1 MGLKLP
7 TDVEAKV
14 LAAAEPSTR
23 RPRPWRE
30 VPVPPPKAKPT
41 KYRNKPFRDRAG
53 VYWHSRK
60 EYRHWLVLRAAEAA
74 GLIRGL
80 RRQVRYRLTV
90 NGVEVGSYVADFT
103 FFDAETDRV
112 VVQDVKSPAT
122 RRLPLYR
129 LKRNLMRAVWGLA
142 VEEV

>member
-1 MGLKLP
+1 MKLLP
-7 TDVEAKV
+7 EVESAV
-14 LAAAEPSTR
+14 VAAAEPSTR
-23 RPRPWRE
+23 RPWRE
-30 VPVPPPKAKPT
+30 VPVPPPAKGPT
-41 KYRNKPFRDRAG
+41 KYRNRPFRDAQG

-60 EYRHWLVLRAAEAA
+60 EHRHWLVLRAAEAA

-80 RRQVRYRLTV
+80 RRQVKYVLLV
-90 NGVEVGSYVADFT
+90 NGIEVGSYVADFV
-103 FFDAETDRV
+103 FFDPETDRV

-129 LKRNLMRAVWGLA
+129 LKKALLRAVWGLT

>member
-1 MGLKLP
+1 VKLDP
-7 TDVEAKV
+7 DTEAKV

-23 RPRPWRE
+23 RPWRE
-30 VPVPPPKAKPT
+30 MPVPPPKTKPA
-41 KYRNKPFRDRAG
+41 KYRNKPFRDAAG

-90 NGVEVGSYVADFT
+90 NGVEVGNYVADFV
-103 FFDAETDRV
+103 FFDSETDRV
-112 VVQDVKSPAT
+112 VVQDTKSPAT
-122 RRLPLYR
+122 RKLPLYR
-129 LKRNLMRAVWGLA
+129 LKRNLMRVVWGLA

>member
-23 RPRPWRE
+23 RPWRE
-30 VPVPPPKAKPT
+30 VPVPPPAKGPT
-41 KYRNKPFRDRAG
+41 KYRNRPFRDAQG

-74 GLIRGL
+74 GLVRGL

-90 NGVEVGSYVADFT
+90 NGIEVGSYVADFT

-112 VVQDVKSPAT
+112 VVQDTKSPAT
-122 RRLPLYR
+122 RKLPLYR
-129 LKRNLMRAVWGLA
+129 LKRNLMRAVWGLT

>member
-7 TDVEAKV
+7 PDVQAAV
-14 LAAAEPSTR
+14 IAAAEPSAQ
-23 RPRPWRE
+23 RPWRE
-30 VPVPPPKAKPT
+30 MPVPPPAKKPS

-60 EYRHWLVLRAAEAA
+60 EHRHWLVLRAAEAA
-74 GLIRGL
+74 GLVRSL
-80 RRQVRYRLTV
+80 RRQVKYVLLV
-90 NGVEVGSYVADFT
+90 NGIEVGSYVADFV
-103 FFDAETDRV
+103 FFDSETNRV

-122 RRLPLYR
+122 RKLPLYR

>member
-1 MGLKLP
+1 MSMKLDP
-7 TDVEAKV
+7 DTEAKV
-14 LAAAEPSTR
+14 LAAAVPSSR
-23 RPRPWRE
+23 SWRE
-30 VPVPPPKAKPT
+30 VPVPPLAKPA
-41 KYRNKPFRDRAG
+41 KYRNKPFRDAAG

-80 RRQVRYRLTV
+80 RRQVKYVLLV
-90 NGVEVGSYVADFT
+90 NGIEVGSYVADFT

-122 RRLPLYR
+122 RKLPLYR
-129 LKRNLMRAVWGLA
+129 LKKALLRAVWGLT

>member
-1 MGLKLP
+1 VGLKLP
-7 TDVEAKV
+7 PDVEAKV

-23 RPRPWRE
+23 RPWRE
-30 VPVPPPKAKPT
+30 IPVPPPKAKPP

-60 EYRHWLVLRAAEAA
+60 EHRHWLVLRAAEAA
-74 GLIRGL
+74 GLIREL

-112 VVQDVKSPAT
+112 VVQDVKSSVT
-122 RRLPLYR
+122 RKLPLYR
-129 LKRNLMRAVWGLA
+129 LKRNLMRAVWGLT

>member
-23 RPRPWRE
+23 RPWRE
-30 VPVPPPKAKPT
+30 VPVPAPARKPA
-41 KYRNKPFRDRAG
+41 KYRNKPFRDAAG

-74 GLIRGL
+74 GLVRDL

-90 NGVEVGSYVADFT
+90 NGIEVGAYVADFV
-103 FFDAETDRV
+103 FFDPETDRV
-112 VVQDVKSPAT
+112 VVQDTKSPAT
-122 RRLPLYR
+122 RKLPLYR
-129 LKRNLMRAVWGLA
+129 LKRNLMRAVWGLT

>member
-23 RPRPWRE
+23 RPWRE
-30 VPVPPPKAKPT
+30 VPVPPPAKGPT
-41 KYRNKPFRDRAG
+41 KYRNRPFRDAQG

-60 EYRHWLVLRAAEAA
+60 EYGHWLVLRAAEAA

-112 VVQDVKSPAT
+112 VVQDTKSPAT
-122 RRLPLYR
+122 RKLPLYR
-129 LKRNLMRAVWGLA
+129 LKRELMRAVWGLA
-142 VEEV
+142 VEDV

>member
-7 TDVEAKV
+7 PDVQAAV
-14 LAAAEPSTR
+14 IAAAEPSTR
-23 RPRPWRE
+23 RPWRE
-30 VPVPPPKAKPT
+30 VPVPPPAKGPA
-41 KYRNKPFRDRAG
+41 KYRNRPFRDAQG
-53 VYWHSRK
+53 TYWHSRK

-74 GLIRGL
+74 GLVRGL
-80 RRQVRYRLTV
+80 RRQVKYRLMV
-90 NGVEVGSYVADFT
+90 NGVEVGSYVADFV
-103 FFDAETDRV
+103 FFDSETDRV

-122 RRLPLYR
+122 RKLPLYR

>member
-1 MGLKLP
+1 VKLDP
-7 TDVEAKV
+7 DTKAKV

-23 RPRPWRE
+23 RPWRE
-30 VPVPPPKAKPT
+30 IPVPPPKAKSA
-41 KYRNKPFRDRAG
+41 KYRNKPFRDAAG

-74 GLIRGL
+74 GLVRNL

-90 NGVEVGSYVADFT
+90 NGVEVGSYVADFV
-103 FFDAETDRV
+103 FFDPETDRV
-112 VVQDVKSPAT
+112 VVQDTKSPAT
-122 RRLPLYR
+122 RKLPLYR
-129 LKRNLMRAVWGLA
+129 LKRNLMRAVWGLG

>member
-1 MGLKLP
+1 MKLP
-7 TDVEAKV
+7 PAVESAV
-14 LAAAEPSTR
+14 IAAAEPSTR
-23 RPRPWRE
+23 RPWRE
-30 VPVPPPKAKPT
+30 IPAPLPRAKPA

-74 GLIRGL
+74 GLVRDL

-90 NGVEVGSYVADFT
+90 NGIEVGSYVADFV
-103 FFDAETDRV
+103 FFDPETDRV

-122 RRLPLYR
+122 RKLPLYR
-129 LKRNLMRAVWGLA
+129 LKRALLRAVWGLT

>member
-1 MGLKLP
+1 MKLP
-7 TDVEAKV
+7 PEVESAA
-14 LAAAEPSTR
+14 LAAAVPSTR
-23 RPRPWRE
+23 RPWRE
-30 VPVPPPKAKPT
+30 VPVPPPARKPA

-74 GLIRGL
+74 GLVRDL

-90 NGVEVGSYVADFT
+90 NGVEVGSYVADFV
-103 FFDAETDRV
+103 FFDPETDRV

-122 RRLPLYR
+122 RKLPLYR
-129 LKRNLMRAVWGLA
+129 LKKALLRAVWGLA

>member
-1 MGLKLP
+1 MGQKLP
-7 TDVEAKV
+7 PDVEAKV

-23 RPRPWRE
+23 RPWRE

-41 KYRNKPFRDRAG
+41 KYRNRPFRDAAG

-60 EYRHWLVLRAAEAA
+60 EHRHWLVLRAAEAA
-74 GLIRGL
+74 GLVRNL

-90 NGVEVGSYVADFT
+90 NGVEVGSYVADFV
-103 FFDAETDRV
+103 FFDPETDRV

-129 LKRNLMRAVWGLA
+129 LKRNLMRAVWGLT

>member
-1 MGLKLP
+1 VKLDP
-7 TDVEAKV
+7 DTEAKV
-14 LAAAEPSTR
+14 LAAAVPAKVA
-23 RPRPWRE
+23 PWRE
-30 VPVPPPKAKPT
+30 VPVPPPAKGPT
-41 KYRNKPFRDRAG
+41 KYRNRPFRDAQG

-60 EYRHWLVLRAAEAA
+60 EHRHWLVLRAAEAA
-74 GLIRGL
+74 GLVRDL

-112 VVQDVKSPAT
+112 VVQDTKSPAT
-122 RRLPLYR
+122 RKLPLYR

>member
-1 MGLKLP
+1 VKLDP
-7 TDVEAKV
+7 DTKAKV
-14 LAAAEPSTR
+14 LAAAVPSTR
-23 RPRPWRE
+23 RPWRE

-80 RRQVRYRLTV
+80 RRQVKYTLVV
-90 NGVEVGSYVADFT
+90 NDFVVGRYVADFV
-103 FFDAETDRV
+103 FFDAKTDRV

-122 RRLPLYR
+122 RKLPLYR
-129 LKRNLMRAVWGLA
+129 LKRDLMRAVWGLI
-142 VEEV
+142 VEDV

>member
-1 MGLKLP
+1 VGLKLP
-7 TDVEAKV
+7 TEVEAKV

-23 RPRPWRE
+23 WPWRE
-30 VPVPPPKAKPT
+30 ILVPPPKAKPA

-80 RRQVRYRLTV
+80 KRQVRYRLTV

>member
-23 RPRPWRE
+23 RPWRE
-30 VPVPPPKAKPT
+30 IPVPPPKAKPT
-41 KYRNKPFRDRAG
+41 KYRNRPFRDAAG

-90 NGVEVGSYVADFT
+90 NGIEVGAYVADFV
-103 FFDAETDRV
+103 FFDSETGRTV
-112 VVQDVKSPAT
+112 IQDVKSEVT
-122 RRLPLYR
+122 RKLSLY
-129 LKRNLMRAVWGLA
+129 KIKSKLMEACYGIQ

>member
-1 MGLKLP
+1 VKLDP
-7 TDVEAKV
+7 DTEAKV

-23 RPRPWRE
+23 RPWRE
-30 VPVPPPKAKPT
+30 VPVPPPARRPS

-60 EYRHWLVLRAAEAA
+60 ECRHWLVLRAAEAA
-74 GLIRGL
+74 GLVRDL

-90 NGVEVGSYVADFT
+90 NGIEVGAYVADFV
-103 FFDAETDRV
+103 FFDPETDRIV
-112 VVQDVKSPAT
+112 IQDVKSGVT
-122 RRLPLYR
+122 RKLPLYKI
-129 LKRNLMRAVWGLA
+129 KRKLMEACYGIQ